1 MRFFLTALLA
11 VFLAGCATSPK
22 PIDWSTRIGSY
33 TYDQAVGE
41 LGPPD
46 RDTKLT
52 DGTRVGEW
60 HVGERGGV
68 KLSFGLGSYS
78 QHSGVGVGQEI
89 GTVGA
94 RHDYMRLT
102 FGPDGQLKSADRVS
116 R

>member
-1 MRFFLTALLA
+1 MKSLLTLLFA
-11 VFLAGCATSPK
+11 VFLAGCASSPK

-33 TYDQAVGE
+33 TFDQAVGE
-41 LGPPD
+41 MGPPD
-46 RDTKLT
+46 RESKLT
-52 DGTRVGEW
+52 DGTRVSEW
-60 HVGERGGV
+60 HIGERGGM

-89 GTVGA
+89 GTFGA

-102 FGPDGQLKSADRVS
+102 FGPDGQLKSAERVA